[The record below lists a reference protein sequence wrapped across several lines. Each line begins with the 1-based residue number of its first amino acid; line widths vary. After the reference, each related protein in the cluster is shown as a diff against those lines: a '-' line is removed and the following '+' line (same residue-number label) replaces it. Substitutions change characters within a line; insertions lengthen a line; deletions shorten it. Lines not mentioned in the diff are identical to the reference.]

1 MIKQLFNNKRNT
13 FHWKNNEYWA
23 IATDVAKVL
32 GFRDAF
38 NATKYL
44 PEHVGGTLKGSTTSD
59 KKKARKYQDYTVINE
74 KGIYRLVMRSNK
86 AEALDFQDWICDV
99 LVELRTSTKLKEY
112 EVFHVG

>member
-1 MIKQLFNNKRNT
+1 MIKQLFNNKEIR
-13 FHWKNNEYWA
+13 FIEKNNEYWA

-44 PEHVGGTLKGSTTSD
+44 PEHVRGTLKGSTTSD

-99 LVELRTSTKLKEY
+99 LVELRTSTKLKE
-112 EVFHVG
+112 